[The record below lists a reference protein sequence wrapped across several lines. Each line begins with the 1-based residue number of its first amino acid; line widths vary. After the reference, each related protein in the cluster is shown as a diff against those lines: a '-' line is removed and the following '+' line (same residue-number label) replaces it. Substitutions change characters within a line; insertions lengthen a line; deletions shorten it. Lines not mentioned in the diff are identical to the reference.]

1 MFLDVVL
8 WVVPYWKEIVI
19 NILGALYWCISPSL
33 ILPNATL
40 RVCVMWQKEE
50 EKTSI
55 EDEPGMELFTWIFD
69 EN

>member
-8 WVVPYWKEIVI
+8 WVVPYCKEIVI

-40 RVCVMWQKEE
+40 RVCDVTEGRRK
-50 EKTSI
+50 
-55 EDEPGMELFTWIFD
+55 DVY
-69 EN
+69 